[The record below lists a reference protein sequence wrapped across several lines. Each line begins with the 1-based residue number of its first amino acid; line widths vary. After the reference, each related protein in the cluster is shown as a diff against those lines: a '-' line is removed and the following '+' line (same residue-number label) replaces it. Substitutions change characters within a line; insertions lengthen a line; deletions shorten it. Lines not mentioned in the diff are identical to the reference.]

1 MAPSK
6 QAALPPFSKDEK
18 VLCFHGDLMYE
29 AKITDLRSASDPTNI
44 NPQTIKADDAQY
56 RVHYKGWKA
65 SWDDWVSQDRIRKFT
80 DDNKQLAAQLQ
91 QAARLRTAGGSKSA
105 KKAIGKA
112 AGPGDSEMSSARGS
126 EERAAINSFAG
137 RGKRGGR
144 DYELESVSGMFPFIL
159 SRASPFALPF
169 PSLDVKVVGDKS
181 CMSPDEEEDTTHVR
195 PPQQPACL
203 LAGSETKGICLPG
216 EHQSERPSGRPS
228 EDLRRRRT
236 VRHLLQQ
243 GQDLRYGCAKPEAIA
258 SATRRIPSGYHR
270 WTSDAMRHQ
279 CLLLVGPVLFRTEI
293 SSARVLGQ
301 LLERVPCGY
310 YHMRLLGCHHISTIS
325 LAVGY
330 LSLRSYS
337 GYSTYFCCRHG
348 MLGIA
353 SQSRYFDN
361 DPEGQSKLQKQSR
374 NLLCGNTGA
383 PAGKRATKTGRPQL
397 DFGMPETV

>member
-29 AKITDLRSASDPTNI
+29 AKITDLRSASDPTNT

-144 DYELESVSGMFPFIL
+144 DYELESVSDMIPFC
-159 SRASPFALPF
+159 PLPCF
-169 PSLDVKVVGDKS
+169 L
-181 CMSPDEEEDTTHVR
+181 
-195 PPQQPACL
+195 
-203 LAGSETKGICLPG
+203 
-216 EHQSERPSGRPS
+216 
-228 EDLRRRRT
+228 
-236 VRHLLQQ
+236 
-243 GQDLRYGCAKPEAIA
+243 
-258 SATRRIPSGYHR
+258 
-270 WTSDAMRHQ
+270 
-279 CLLLVGPVLFRTEI
+279 
-293 SSARVLGQ
+293 
-301 LLERVPCGY
+301 
-310 YHMRLLGCHHISTIS
+310 
-325 LAVGY
+325 
-330 LSLRSYS
+330 LSLPC
-337 GYSTYFCCRHG
+337 YFCPC
-348 MLGIA
+348 M
-353 SQSRYFDN
+353 F
-361 DPEGQSKLQKQSR
+361 
-374 NLLCGNTGA
+374 
-383 PAGKRATKTGRPQL
+383 
-397 DFGMPETV
+397 